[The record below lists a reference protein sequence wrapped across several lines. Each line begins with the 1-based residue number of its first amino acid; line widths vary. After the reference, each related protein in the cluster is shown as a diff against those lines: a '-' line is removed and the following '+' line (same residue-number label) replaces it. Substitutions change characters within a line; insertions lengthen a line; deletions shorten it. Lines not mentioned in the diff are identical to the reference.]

1 LKLGIHSD
9 LRNPP
14 GWRRDWTEHYA
25 AALRRIEEAERLG
38 LDGVWLSEHH
48 LFEDGYLPQPLTFAA
63 AAAARTER
71 IRIGTATMLPTLRPA
86 LDTAEQAAVVDILSA
101 GRLELGLGTGYRVP
115 EFEAFG
121 TTMEGRYERLEER
134 CREIR
139 RRWEGGDLSPPPVQQ
154 RLPLWI
160 GAQGPR
166 GARLAGRVGAGLLSL
181 RPDLLEV
188 YEAGLAEFE
197 GDAEP
202 RLAGPVNLIL
212 ADDPERTW
220 DELRPYVAYQWETY
234 QAYGAEGKPTRGR
247 GGAEASDGPDAGG
260 RATVD
265 LDRLRSAGP
274 DMNPPRI
281 DVVTP
286 AEAAR
291 RLDAWLGGAPVEHAF
306 FWDSIA
312 GMPDAVAAR
321 HLELLGTGLAPLVGD
336 DAAARDR
343 P

>member
-14 GWRRDWTEHYA
+14 GWRRDWAGHYA
-25 AALRRIEEAERLG
+25 VALGRVEEAERLG

-63 AAAARTER
+63 AAAARTRR

-86 LDTAEQAAVVDILSA
+86 LDTAEQAALVDLISG

-121 TTMEGRYERLEER
+121 TTIEGRYERLEER

-139 RRWEGGDLSPPPVQQ
+139 RMWEGGELSPPPLQG

-166 GARLAGRVGAGLLSL
+166 GARLAGRVGAGLLAL

-188 YEAGLAEFE
+188 YEAGLAEFDGE
-197 GDAEP
+197 ATP

-220 DELRPYVAYQWETY
+220 DELRPFVAYQWGSY
-234 QAYGAEGKPTRGR
+234 RAYGAEGKRSGTES
-247 GGAEASDGPDAGG
+247 GAGPLGSAGPLG
-260 RATVD
+260 AGVD

-274 DMNPPRI
+274 DMNAPRI
-281 DVVTP
+281 DVVTA

-291 RLDAWLGGAPVEHAF
+291 RLDAWLGGAPVEHLF

-312 GMPDAVAAR
+312 GMPDRVAAR
-321 HLELLGTGLAPLVGD
+321 HLELLATELAPLLRPG
-336 DAAARDR
+336 AGAGDR